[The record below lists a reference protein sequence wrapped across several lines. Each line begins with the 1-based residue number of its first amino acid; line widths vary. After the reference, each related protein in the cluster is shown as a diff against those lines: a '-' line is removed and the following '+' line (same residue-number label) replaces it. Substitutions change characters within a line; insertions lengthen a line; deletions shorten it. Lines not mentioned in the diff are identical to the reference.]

1 MEKILYK
8 NQNVK
13 RDKFL
18 KVKKF
23 MVKGEK
29 INFKFETLNFFHY
42 SNYISPKKEIA
53 MKKYT
58 VKNSIV
64 TQSNDLIKS
73 TQSFTLVERRLIYHI
88 LSKINPLDKN
98 PTNIFTLRVADFGD
112 SFPQMNKSLIYNQLK
127 EAVDKLLHQRTI
139 QHLTDRGTTKV
150 FNVLQ
155 EYEYKDKEGFL
166 SIKFSD
172 SMMPLIYNLKTYTS
186 IIFDNLK
193 KLDTVY
199 SLRMYELMLMIY
211 KKNLANY
218 NFGNK
223 DIRVIEV
230 DDLRFFLNC
239 LNSYSSFK
247 LFKIRVIE
255 PALKEITKKTELS
268 VTAEYL
274 RTGRKIDRIR
284 FHIFNKETGENLLE
298 PDKPIPKRPTLK
310 RHPNP
315 EKYKDEET
323 GEFYEKTFFLDR
335 FEWACINYKRLYDY
349 KNALKEIGQ
358 KLDDKLEK
366 KQQEYLNII
375 TYSITDVK
383 ENGLPFLSLQR
394 NCDFRELLRTLEEI
408 KNKYLHSK

>member
-1 MEKILYK
+1 
-8 NQNVK
+8 
-13 RDKFL
+13 
-18 KVKKF
+18 
-23 MVKGEK
+23 
-29 INFKFETLNFFHY
+29 
-42 SNYISPKKEIA
+42 

-88 LSKINPLDKN
+88 LSKINPLDKSPSN
-98 PTNIFTLRVADFGD
+98 VFTLRVADFGD
-112 SFPQMNKSLIYNQLK
+112 SFPQMNKALIYNQLK

-172 SMMPLIYNLKTYTS
+172 SMMPLIYNLKAYTS

-239 LNSYSSFK
+239 LNLYSSFK
-247 LFKIRVIE
+247 LFKSKVIE
-255 PALKEITKKTELS
+255 PALKEITKKTEL
-268 VTAEYL
+268 
-274 RTGRKIDRIR
+274 D
-284 FHIFNKETGENLLE
+284 FIFS
-298 PDKPIPKRPTLK
+298 I
-310 RHPNP
+310 
-315 EKYKDEET
+315 
-323 GEFYEKTFFLDR
+323 
-335 FEWACINYKRLYDY
+335 KRLG
-349 KNALKEIGQ
+349 KI
-358 KLDDKLEK
+358 
-366 KQQEYLNII
+366 YLNQK
-375 TYSITDVK
+375 SQCQNDQ
-383 ENGLPFLSLQR
+383 L
-394 NCDFRELLRTLEEI
+394 
-408 KNKYLHSK
+408 